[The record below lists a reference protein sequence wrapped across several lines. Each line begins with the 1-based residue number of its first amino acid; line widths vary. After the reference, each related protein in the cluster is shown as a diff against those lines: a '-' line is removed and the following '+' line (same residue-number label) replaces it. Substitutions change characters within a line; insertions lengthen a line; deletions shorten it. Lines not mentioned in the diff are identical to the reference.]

1 MNREK
6 LEAKVKAVNL
16 ANQAANSWKPA
27 LVNFFKAYV
36 GKKIFKANG
45 GLMASVADK
54 MPQLADLN
62 GVSFYGNNS
71 QYSLWYVA
79 KSCVSYAQSCIY
91 YEVGM
96 RIGDMENGVLK
107 GVYEFDPAKD
117 AWREDFSADEVIAK
131 MKAVEEA
138 EKALDAAKGNLYPF
152 QMNDSWGY

>member
-1 MNREK
+1 MNLEK
-6 LEAKVKAVNL
+6 LNAKVKAVNL
-16 ANQAANSWKPA
+16 ANKAANAWKPV

-54 MPQLADLN
+54 MPQLGGIDK
-62 GVSFYGNNS
+62 VSFYANNS

-79 KSCVSYAQSCIY
+79 KSCVGYAQSCIY
-91 YEVGM
+91 YEAGM

-107 GVYEFDPAKD
+107 SVYEFDPAKD
-117 AWREDFSADEVIAK
+117 AWREDFSADEVLAK

-138 EKALDAAKGNLYPF
+138 EKALDAAKGNLFPF
-152 QMNDSWGY
+152 QMNDSLGY